1 MAQQARN
8 MSMLFEDEPDEYKPT
23 HIVRD
28 RDGKFTRQF
37 CRIIEDDG
45 IEFRPIA
52 PMSPNMNP
60 FAEAWVQRTKH
71 EVLNHFIVFG
81 EGHLRHL
88 LKEWLVYY
96 HQFRP
101 HQGLGNRPISGQTE
115 ENEDSIA
122 LHREDVICHE
132 GLGGLLKHYE
142 RKAA

>member
-28 RDGKFTRQF
+28 RDSKFTRQSSG
-37 CRIIEDDG
+37 ILEDNG
-45 IEFRPIA
+45 IEFRLIA

-60 FAEAWVQRTKH
+60 FAEAWVQRTKY

-81 EGHLRHL
+81 EWHLRHL

-101 HQGLGNRPISGQTE
+101 HQGLGNIPIFGP
-115 ENEDSIA
+115 NERNRNFIA
-122 LHREDVICHE
+122 LRREDIVCHE